1 MKDVSTI
8 GLDLAKNVFQ
18 VHGVDGSGEAVLR
31 RQLRRGQVLAFFK
44 RLPPCLVG
52 MEACATSH
60 YWAREIAA
68 LGHEVRMMPARY
80 VKPYVKRNK
89 NDMAD
94 AEAICEAVTR
104 PTMRFVPIKTVE
116 QQSVLVLH
124 RTRQL
129 FVRQRTQLINALRA
143 HLAEF
148 GIVAGVGRNGFERL
162 VKVIEDDRDE
172 RVPASARDCLL
183 ALRDQ
188 LASVNQRI
196 LEADRR
202 ILVWH
207 RASEVSRR
215 LDEIPGVGP
224 LIASALVASIP
235 DPHAFRSGRDLSA
248 WIGLVPKQ
256 SSTGGKERLGR
267 ISKAGNRYLRKLL
280 VVGALSVIRRA
291 KQTGATRHPW
301 LIDLM
306 ARRPIK
312 VAAIALAN
320 KIARI
325 AWAMMVRGTRYKESH
340 CRRRRETRAGTSS
353 RPRGWKGQV
362 TDNAPSRSIRRS
374 GHPTLASAALR
385 LRVFDR
391 DLICGEHYGQ
401 RPSRSAAPPSTD
413 G

>member
-1 MKDVSTI
+1 MKEVSTI

-18 VHGVDGSGEAVLR
+18 VHGVDRSGWTVVR
-31 RQLRRGQVLAFFK
+31 RQLRRGQVLPFFK

-60 YWAREIAA
+60 YWAREITA

-104 PTMRFVPIKTVE
+104 PSMRFVPIKTPA
-116 QQSVLVLH
+116 QQSILMVH
-124 RTRQL
+124 RTREL
-129 FVRQRTQLINALRA
+129 FVRQRIMLVNALRA

-148 GIVAGVGRNGFERL
+148 GIVAGVGRNGLEKL
-162 VKVIEDDRDE
+162 LEVIADGQDE
-172 RVPASARDCLL
+172 RVPAEARSCLL

-188 LASVNQRI
+188 LVLAKQQI

-202 ILVWH
+202 ILAWH
-207 RASEVSRR
+207 RASDLGRR

-224 LIASALVASIP
+224 LIATALVASIP
-235 DPHAFRSGRDLSA
+235 DPQAFRSGRDMSA
-248 WIGLVPKQ
+248 WIGLVPRQ
-256 SSTGGKERLGR
+256 NSTGGKERLGH

-280 VVGALSVIRRA
+280 VVGALSVIKQARR
-291 KQTGATRHPW
+291 TGSSRRPW
-301 LIDLM
+301 LIALM
-306 ARRPIK
+306 ARRSTK

-325 AWAMMVRGTRYKESH
+325 AWAMMVRGTRY
-340 CRRRRETRAGTSS
+340 RE
-353 RPRGWKGQV
+353 PLPQ
-362 TDNAPSRSIRRS
+362 
-374 GHPTLASAALR
+374 AA
-385 LRVFDR
+385 
-391 DLICGEHYGQ
+391 
-401 RPSRSAAPPSTD
+401 
-413 G
+413 